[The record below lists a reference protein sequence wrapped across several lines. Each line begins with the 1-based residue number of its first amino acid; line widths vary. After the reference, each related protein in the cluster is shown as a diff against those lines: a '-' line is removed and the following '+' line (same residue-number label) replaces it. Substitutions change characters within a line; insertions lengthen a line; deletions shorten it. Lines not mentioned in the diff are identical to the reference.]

1 MRRAVMSDVRTLLAA
16 ARQRLGCEDAVWE
29 SELLLSAVLGRPRS
43 WLHAHPEAVPSAAQA
58 TQFEDWLLR
67 RAMGEPVAYL
77 LGRRG
82 FWTFELDVGPGCL
95 IPRPETELLLEEALA
110 RMPVD
115 AAIEVADLGTG
126 SGAVAVALAQERP
139 LARVLA
145 SDISA
150 EALALARTNVRRLGL
165 EARVRC
171 VQGDWYAAAAGARFH
186 LVVSNPP
193 YLGETDPHLVQG
205 DLRFEPRQA
214 LVSGADGLEA
224 LRTLIAGA
232 PAHLHAG
239 GWLLLE
245 HGVDQGPAVRELL
258 VGSGFTQVET
268 MRDLQAHERVTVGQ
282 WVRPAAH
289 NG

>member
-1 MRRAVMSDVRTLLAA
+1 MSDVRTLLAA
-16 ARQRLGCEDAVWE
+16 ARQRLGGEDAAWE
-29 SELLLSAVLGRPRS
+29 IELLLSAVLGQPRS

-58 TQFEDWLLR
+58 TQFEAWVSR

-82 FWTFELDVGPGCL
+82 FWTFEVDVGPGCL

-110 RMPVD
+110 RMPID
-115 AAIEVADLGTG
+115 AAMDVADLGTG
-126 SGAVAVALAQERP
+126 SGALALALAQERP
-139 LARVLA
+139 QARVLA
-145 SDISA
+145 SDLSA
-150 EALALARTNVRRLGL
+150 DALALARANARKLGL

-171 VQGDWYAAAAGARFH
+171 VQGDWYAAVAGACFD

-193 YLGETDPHLVQG
+193 YLGESDPHLVQG

-214 LVSGADGLEA
+214 LVSGMDGLEA
-224 LRTLIAGA
+224 LRTLITGA

-245 HGVDQGPAVRELL
+245 HGAEQGPAVRELL
-258 VGSGFTQVET
+258 SEAGFADVQSV
-268 MRDLQAHERVTVGQ
+268 RDLQSHERVSVGR
-282 WVRPAAH
+282 WVRVATE
-289 NG
+289 GGL

>member
-1 MRRAVMSDVRTLLAA
+1 MSDVRTLLAA
-16 ARQRLGCEDAVWE
+16 ARQRLGGEDAVWE

-145 SDISA
+145 SDLSA

-245 HGVDQGPAVRELL
+245 HGADQGPAVRRLL
-258 VGSGFTQVET
+258 SEAGFADVQSV
-268 MRDLQAHERVTVGQ
+268 RDLQFHERVSVGR
-282 WVRPAAH
+282 WASAAFQ
-289 NG
+289 GGL

>member
-1 MRRAVMSDVRTLLAA
+1 MSDVRTLLAA
-16 ARQRLGCEDAVWE
+16 ARQRLGGEDAVWE
-29 SELLLSAVLGRPRS
+29 SELLLSAVLAQPRS

-145 SDISA
+145 SDLSA

-245 HGVDQGPAVRELL
+245 HGADQGPAVRRLL
-258 VGSGFTQVET
+258 SEAGFADVQSV
-268 MRDLQAHERVTVGQ
+268 RDLQFHERVSVGR
-282 WVRPAAH
+282 WASAAFQ
-289 NG
+289 GGL

>member
-126 SGAVAVALAQERP
+126 SGAVAVALAQEST

-171 VQGDWYAAAAGARFH
+171 VQGDWYTATAGACFH

-193 YLGETDPHLVQG
+193 YLGETDPHLAQG

-232 PAHLHAG
+232 PGHLHAG

-245 HGVDQGPAVRELL
+245 HGADQGHAVCELM
-258 VGSGFTQVET
+258 VRNGFTEVET
-268 MRDLQAHERVTVGQ
+268 MRDLQALERVTAGQ
-282 WVRPAAH
+282 WERSAAH
-289 NG
+289 NE